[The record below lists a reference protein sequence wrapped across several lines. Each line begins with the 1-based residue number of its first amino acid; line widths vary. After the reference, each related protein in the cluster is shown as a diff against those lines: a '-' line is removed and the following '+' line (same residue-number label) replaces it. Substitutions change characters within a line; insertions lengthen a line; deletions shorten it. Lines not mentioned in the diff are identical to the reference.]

1 MSWNPNFKLLVC
13 SLVFS
18 HVSAF
23 LKLRGWGALGKIRET
38 ALAMAKMMGETIQ
51 EGGTQKEE
59 EGGAEEL
66 ASQIGPMI
74 GEAEATAMHMKWLQR
89 V

>member
-1 MSWNPNFKLLVC
+1 MVKLM
-13 SLVFS
+13 
-18 HVSAF
+18 
-23 LKLRGWGALGKIRET
+23 R
-38 ALAMAKMMGETIQ
+38 ETIQ

-59 EGGAEEL
+59 EGGAGEL

-74 GEAEATAMHMKWLQR
+74 GEAEATVMRMKWLQR